1 MENQRTR
8 GENGLSDNLAGVS
21 RFNPHKSSRSLA
33 LLLQPP
39 YLLPSFESSWRSRNE
54 ICPYLMNRASTNVD
68 LLTYERSLT
77 KTGTLKCRVTL
88 VILAIGLKCVNSMMT
103 GVAMETGHNLP
114 SAPPH
119 SKNTLWHSIIAAKLS
134 LEFWK
139 RTVDLSRLLYP
150 RVHYQFY

>member
-8 GENGLSDNLAGVS
+8 GENGLLDNLAGVS

-54 ICPYLMNRASTNVD
+54 ISPYLMNWASTDID

-77 KTGTLKCRVTL
+77 KTGILKCRVTV

-103 GVAMETGHNLP
+103 GVAMETGQNLP

-119 SKNTLWHSIIAAKLS
+119 SKNTLWYSIIAAKLS
-134 LEFWK
+134 LDFWK
-139 RTVDLSRLLYP
+139 RTVDLRRLLNP
-150 RVHYQFY
+150 RVYY

>member
-8 GENGLSDNLAGVS
+8 GENELSDNLAGVS

-39 YLLPSFESSWRSRNE
+39 YLLPSFEGSWRSRNE
-54 ICPYLMNRASTNVD
+54 ICPYLMNWASTDID
-68 LLTYERSLT
+68 LLTYEQSLT
-77 KTGTLKCRVTL
+77 KTETLKCRVTV

-103 GVAMETGHNLP
+103 GVAMETGQNLP

-119 SKNTLWHSIIAAKLS
+119 SKNTLWYSIIAAKLS

-139 RTVDLSRLLYP
+139 RTVDLRRLLKL
-150 RVHYQFY
+150 RVHY

>member
-1 MENQRTR
+1 MEYQRTR
-8 GENGLSDNLAGVS
+8 GENELSDNLAGVS

-39 YLLPSFESSWRSRNE
+39 YLLQSFESCWRSRNE
-54 ICPYLMNRASTNVD
+54 ICPYLMNWASTDID

-103 GVAMETGHNLP
+103 GVAMETGQNLP
-114 SAPPH
+114 SAPLH

-134 LEFWK
+134 IEFWK
-139 RTVDLSRLLYP
+139 RTVDLRRLLNP
-150 RVHYQFY
+150 RVHY